1 MVRILAKGTRFVVDH
16 ATLRV
21 AILMLALVVSGCM
34 TGAGV
39 YEQLVLDTAW
49 PRTPSIVRPLEGG
62 ANRKLFW
69 VPVNIVAILA
79 LLIALWAAYPVTAA
93 RNAVLI
99 AISLFAII
107 NAATVGYFA
116 PAVLRVERDSVLP
129 DAASSLQWVRLSRLR
144 TVLAL
149 GVNTALAFAAALVAQ
164 TAGAAAPVA
173 AAVWCHA
180 SYPAA

>member
-1 MVRILAKGTRFVVDH
+1 MQSNRAKITRFVVDH
-16 ATLRV
+16 SILRV
-21 AILMLALVVSGCM
+21 ATLMLALVVSGCM

-69 VPVNIVAILA
+69 VPANIAAILT
-79 LLIALWAAYPVTAA
+79 LLLALWASWPVTAA
-93 RNAVLI
+93 RHAALI
-99 AISLFAII
+99 AAGLFAII

-129 DAASSLQWVRLSRLR
+129 DAASSLQWVRVSRLR
-144 TVLAL
+144 TVLAI
-149 GVNTALAFAAALVAQ
+149 GVNAALAFAAAALAQ
-164 TAGAAAPVA
+164 TAGA
-173 AAVWCHA
+173 